1 MTDPSKLYTSGK
13 MSQSV
18 LITGTE
24 YLAVKW
30 TPRPDIT
37 THELALLLPVVV
49 SASFSGLSRSAYD
62 LLGSERRHLTI
73 LGKIDPWTGQIDPSE
88 SQSPS

>member
-1 MTDPSKLYTSGK
+1 MTDPLNLYTSETT
-13 MSQSV
+13 SRSII
-18 LITGTE
+18 ITGTE
-24 YLAVKW
+24 YLAFKW

-37 THELALLLPVVV
+37 THELALLLPVFV

-73 LGKIDPWTGQIDPSE
+73 LGKVDPWTGQIDPSE